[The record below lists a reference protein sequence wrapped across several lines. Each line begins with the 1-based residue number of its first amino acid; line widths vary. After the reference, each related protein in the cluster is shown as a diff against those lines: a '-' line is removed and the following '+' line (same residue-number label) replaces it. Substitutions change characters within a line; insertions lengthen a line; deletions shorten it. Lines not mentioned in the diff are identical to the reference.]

1 MAGWQVSLNMTHNIY
16 HTFERQNHMAICSYL
31 DSEHLFSCHWGV
43 INYWIDVPNGW
54 SMHGV
59 QGFPMKAIFRY
70 GAFGIYKKAVI

>member
-1 MAGWQVSLNMTHNIY
+1 
-16 HTFERQNHMAICSYL
+16 MAICSYL